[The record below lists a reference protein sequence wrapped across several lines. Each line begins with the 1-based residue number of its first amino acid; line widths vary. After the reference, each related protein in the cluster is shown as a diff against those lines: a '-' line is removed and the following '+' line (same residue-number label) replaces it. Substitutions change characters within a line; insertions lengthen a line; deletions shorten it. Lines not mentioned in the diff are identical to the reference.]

1 LDQEDTPR
9 ARIAWHAPHPDPFRD
24 AARAFETAG
33 YRLIEG
39 AAPGVDVNV
48 FDLRSGEIPARA
60 AQQTALDLRR
70 SAPES
75 GAVYVVPFL
84 MSAAERAHLRRLGEV
99 AISEGDLSGVIH
111 ACRQRLRL
119 RNVAEEAG
127 ERLKSIAALTRLS
140 DFPPIETSNRPPSVL
155 IAGAPGPMTLAAI
168 ARAEEMSERA
178 DAALSAS
185 QAMRALE
192 TRVYD
197 CAVFLPRGI
206 GDPLLGLARTMRRH
220 RRFQDLPILV
230 LPVEAQDGARGE
242 MPSNVEIMLAGHLD
256 DDLASRLV
264 TLTRR
269 ARLLGAMRSFL
280 SYVAGDGVRDRI
292 SGAFTPAFFGQHA
305 ERLFT
310 RADQT
315 GRMVSLIGVR
325 LAAVEKDD
333 MDVGG
338 VRTLTEA
345 ARLINRVSRAEDCVG
360 RIAHDVF
367 VVLQSATRRIDAEK
381 SAARIE
387 GVIANTMFR
396 SRAGKRVF
404 AVAAT
409 TNTVERRAGEH
420 LEEALAR
427 MLVDLKKAEPRTA
440 ER

>member
-1 LDQEDTPR
+1 
-9 ARIAWHAPHPDPFRD
+9 
-24 AARAFETAG
+24 
-33 YRLIEG
+33 
-39 AAPGVDVNV
+39 
-48 FDLRSGEIPARA
+48 
-60 AQQTALDLRR
+60 
-70 SAPES
+70 
-75 GAVYVVPFL
+75 
-84 MSAAERAHLRRLGEV
+84 
-99 AISEGDLSGVIH
+99 
-111 ACRQRLRL
+111 
-119 RNVAEEAG
+119 
-127 ERLKSIAALTRLS
+127 
-140 DFPPIETSNRPPSVL
+140 
-155 IAGAPGPMTLAAI
+155 
-168 ARAEEMSERA
+168 
-178 DAALSAS
+178 
-185 QAMRALE
+185 
-192 TRVYD
+192 
-197 CAVFLPRGI
+197 
-206 GDPLLGLARTMRRH
+206 
-220 RRFQDLPILV
+220 
-230 LPVEAQDGARGE
+230 

-292 SGAFTPAFFGQHA
+292 SGAFTPAFFGQHT

-315 GRMVSLIGVR
+315 GRKVSLIGVR